1 MFSII
6 KDYLIKHRL
15 PSWTGHMG
23 VIFDDTIEWWGTS
36 HRGVFFDDRF
46 GCSES
51 TLNEIKLLF
60 KKEGVQ
66 FRFRGGAYFYIDPD
80 DSQEYIQ
87 DPDYWITDIHSLS
100 EYHTILVCVN
110 LSHGGVD
117 LSSHILGHYCVDL
130 SSDQWFWFDGR
141 IHWTR
146 SCNSQ
151 IRNVLLRWNCPSRIR
166 INEEDFTRHF
176 KNQTDWWCQSI
187 RVSSFFE

>member
-1 MFSII
+1 MTTLGRMMKGWEKPQPKPSLAVFMFSII

-87 DPDYWITDIHSLS
+87 DPDY
-100 EYHTILVCVN
+100 
-110 LSHGGVD
+110 
-117 LSSHILGHYCVDL
+117 
-130 SSDQWFWFDGR
+130 
-141 IHWTR
+141 
-146 SCNSQ
+146 
-151 IRNVLLRWNCPSRIR
+151 
-166 INEEDFTRHF
+166 
-176 KNQTDWWCQSI
+176 
-187 RVSSFFE
+187 